1 MENKTMFKKLTAL
14 FLALLMVAGMV
25 ACGSKNEPTEPQATE
40 PQATEPAMELTIEPI
55 TYFILNLQEEGKTF
69 RQLTASPNED
79 GSVYVEL
86 IGDVTKKGTIEGNA
100 ITTITY
106 NLEKSGLMDLNGQSE
121 YGEGEAYAGAYITYG
136 EEGYLTADYSGAIPQ
151 AYIDGFQILE
161 DCFKELTAGLEEYVP
176 APVEIGMINEGDKLA
191 LNEILG
197 KMNVA
202 EIDSFTM
209 SNVEMEDEET
219 FAFYT
224 GLSSSAGIES
234 GVQLAPMMMTTPYSL
249 VIVTLTDA
257 STANLVAADFEANID
272 WMKWVC
278 VNPSNAA
285 IAVKDNQVLC
295 LIGGDDLYAQTI
307 AAIGECG
314 WEPVANLEN
323 PNM

>member
-1 MENKTMFKKLTAL
+1 MFKKLTAL

-25 ACGSKNEPTEPQATE
+25 ACGNTNEPTEPEATE
-40 PQATEPAMELTIEPI
+40 PQQTEPQMELTIDPV
-55 TYFILNLQEEGKTF
+55 TYFILNLQEDGKTF

-86 IGDVTKKGTIEGNA
+86 IGDLTKKGTIEGDA

-106 NLEKSGLMDLNGQSE
+106 NLEKSGLLDLNGQSE
-121 YGEGEAYAGAYITYG
+121 YGEGEAYASAYITYG
-136 EEGYLTADYSGAIPQ
+136 EEGYLSADYAGTIPQ
-151 AYIDGFQILE
+151 AYIDGFQVLE

-176 APVEIGMINEGDKLA
+176 VPQEVGLIAEGDKLA
-191 LNEILG
+191 MNEILD
-197 KMNVA
+197 KMNIA
-202 EIDSFTM
+202 NIDSFTM
-209 SNVEMEDEET
+209 TNVEMEDAET
-219 FAFYT
+219 FGYYT

-257 STANLVAADFEANID
+257 ATASVVAADFEANID

-307 AAIGECG
+307 TAIGEAG